1 MITPRYNKGAAQLVI
16 TFLNYLVLL
25 GVIFLILFPL
35 FWLLSSSF
43 KTHLEVLEFPP
54 TFHLNWEA
62 ARKNYQSVLVGRGF
76 IQFIRNSIIIT
87 FLSTLAALIL
97 GTPAAYGLSRFSFRG
112 KHDLAFWILSNRF
125 IPIVAVAT
133 PLYFLVREIGLL
145 NTKIGL
151 TLPYVAFSLPL
162 VVWIMQGFFD
172 DIPRDM
178 DDAAL
183 VDGCSRWQAL
193 WHVVLPLTR
202 PGLITT
208 AIFCVIFTWNE
219 MLLGLY
225 ITSTRV
231 SQTVPVGAAGLISMD
246 RGIDWGISAT
256 VGVVTIIPVFVFS
269 LLVRKEIVRGLTAG
283 AIK

>member
-1 MITPRYNKGAAQLVI
+1 MITPRYNKGPAQLAI

-25 GVIFLILFPL
+25 GVVFLILFPL
-35 FWLLSSSF
+35 IWLLSSSF

-54 TFHLNWEA
+54 TFRLNWA
-62 ARKNYQSVLVGRGF
+62 AAYKNYQSVLVGRGF
-76 IQFIRNSIIIT
+76 IQFIRNSILIT

-133 PLYFLVREIGLL
+133 PLYFLVREIDLL
-145 NTKIGL
+145 NTKVGL
-151 TLPYVAFSLPL
+151 TLPYIAFNLPL

-183 VDGCSRWQAL
+183 VDGCSRWEAL
-193 WHVVLPLTR
+193 WHVILPLTR
-202 PGLITT
+202 PGLVTT

-225 ITSTRV
+225 ITSTRI

-256 VGVVTIIPVFVFS
+256 VGIVTILPVFIFS